1 MGIFRPS
8 AGRIRLALLAAAVLA
23 VSSCSPGQYQIG
35 SRTFS
40 FPFGDPAPPQAAMPM
55 AQPGMMPMPTAMP
68 AGPSESFGRGP
79 VKVALLLPLS
89 GDPGTA
95 SVGMALANASKL
107 AISFI
112 EANPNIAENITITLR
127 DTGTSIEGATS
138 AASAAVSDGAKLI
151 LGPLRA
157 DQVTAAGAVARS
169 AGLPLIGFS
178 NNPNAASPGVYLLSV
193 LPDAEM
199 KRSLAYVRSQGKRGI
214 AGIFPNSEFGQAQ
227 QAAFRQQAA
236 VAGYQPQA
244 VYGFSSAG
252 EAQQVVRQA
261 LPLIQSG
268 VIDTLFLPD
277 RASAPAFAAALQQ
290 AGVAPGQVLLV
301 GSADW
306 QGDMAIMQSPQLAGA
321 VFPSVDDS
329 GINAIRGEY
338 QARFGTQPHPLSTIA
353 YTATI
358 LANVNTLSMAS
369 PPYNQTLLTAATGFN
384 GRDGVF
390 RLLSNGRSEYG
401 LVIKKIAQG
410 GAATV
415 DGVRL

>member
-1 MGIFRPS
+1 MGIILPS
-8 AGRIRLALLAAAVLA
+8 TRRTRLALLAAALLT
-23 VSSCSPGQYQIG
+23 VSSCTPGEYQIG
-35 SRTFS
+35 SRSFS
-40 FPFGDPAPPQAAMPM
+40 FPFGDSTPQQQ
-55 AQPGMMPMPTAMP
+55 AQPIPMQQGGMMPMPMAT
-68 AGPSESFGRGP
+68 GPSESFGRGP

-127 DTGTSIEGATS
+127 NTGTSIEGATS

-157 DQVTAAGAVARS
+157 DQVTAAGAVARA

-199 KRSLAYVRSQGKRGI
+199 KRSLNYVRSQGRRGI
-214 AGIFPNSEFGQAQ
+214 AGIFPNNEFGQAQ

-244 VYGFSSAG
+244 VYGFSGAG
-252 EAQQVVRQA
+252 EAQQIVSQA

-268 VIDTLFLPD
+268 VIDTIFLPD
-277 RASAPAFAAALQQ
+277 RASAPGFAAALQQ
-290 AGVAPGQVLLV
+290 AGLAPGRVLLV

-306 QGDMAIMQSPQLAGA
+306 QGDMAILQSAQLSGA
-321 VFPSVDDS
+321 VYPSVDD
-329 GINAIRGEY
+329 GGLNAIRGDY
-338 QARFGTQPHPLSTIA
+338 QARFGTQPHPLATIA

-358 LANVNTLSMAS
+358 LANVKTLSMAS
-369 PPYNQTLLTAATGFN
+369 PPYNSSLMLAASGFN
-384 GRDGVF
+384 GRDGLF
-390 RLLSNGRSEYG
+390 RFLGNGRSEYG
-401 LVIKKIAQG
+401 LVIKQLAPS
-410 GAATV
+410 GAVTV

>member
-1 MGIFRPS
+1 MGNIGPS
-8 AGRIRLALLAAAVLA
+8 AGRIRLALLLAVLLA
-23 VSSCSPGQYQIG
+23 VSSCTPGQYQIG

-40 FPFGDPAPPQAAMPM
+40 FPFGDPAPQQQPIPVQ
-55 AQPGMMPMPTAMP
+55 QPGMMPMPVST
-68 AGPSESFGRGP
+68 GPSESFGRGP
-79 VKVALLLPLS
+79 VRVALLLPLS

-107 AISFI
+107 AIGFI

-127 DTGTSIEGATS
+127 DTGTSLEGATS
-138 AASAAVSDGAKLI
+138 AASAAVADGAKLI

-178 NNPNAASPGVYLLSV
+178 NNPNAAGPGVYLLSV

-199 KRSLAYVRSQGKRGI
+199 KRSLAYVRTQGKRGI

-244 VYGFSSAG
+244 VYGFTNAG
-252 EAQQVVRQA
+252 EIPQIISQA
-261 LPLIQSG
+261 LPLIQNG

-277 RASAPAFAAALQQ
+277 RASAPGFAAALQQ
-290 AGVAPGQVLLV
+290 AGVAPGRVLLV

-306 QGDMAIMQSPQLAGA
+306 QGDMAILQSAPLSGA
-321 VFPSVDDS
+321 VFPSVDD
-329 GINAIRGEY
+329 GGLNAIRGEY

-358 LANVNTLSMAS
+358 LANVNTLSMAN
-369 PPYNQTLLTAATGFN
+369 PPYNQTLLISATGFN

-390 RLLSNGRSEYG
+390 RFLGNGRSEYG
-401 LVIKKIAQG
+401 LVVKKIAPG
-410 GAATV
+410 GAVTV
-415 DGVRL
+415 DGVKL

>member
-1 MGIFRPS
+1 MGIILPS
-8 AGRIRLALLAAAVLA
+8 TRRIRLALLTAALLA
-23 VSSCSPGQYQIG
+23 VSSCTPGEYQIG
-35 SRTFS
+35 SRSFS
-40 FPFGDPAPPQAAMPM
+40 FPFGDSTPQQAQPIPM
-55 AQPGMMPMPTAMP
+55 QQPGMMPMPVTT
-68 AGPSESFGRGP
+68 GPSESFGRGP

-157 DQVTAAGAVARS
+157 DQVTAAGAVARA

-199 KRSLAYVRSQGKRGI
+199 KRSLSYVRSQGRRGI
-214 AGIFPNSEFGQAQ
+214 AGIFPNTEFGQAQ

-244 VYGFSSAG
+244 VYGFSGAG
-252 EAQQVVRQA
+252 EVQQVISQA

-268 VIDTLFLPD
+268 VIDTVFLPD
-277 RASAPAFAAALQQ
+277 RASAPGFAAALQQ
-290 AGVAPGQVLLV
+290 AGLAPGRVLLV

-306 QGDMAIMQSPQLAGA
+306 QGDAAILQSSQLSGA
-321 VFPSVDDS
+321 IYPSVDD
-329 GINAIRGEY
+329 GGLNAIRGDY

-358 LANVNTLSMAS
+358 LANVKTLSMAS
-369 PPYNQTLLTAATGFN
+369 PPYNSSLMLAASGFN
-384 GRDGVF
+384 GRDGLF
-390 RLLSNGRSEYG
+390 RFLGNGRSEYG
-401 LVIKKIAQG
+401 LVIKQLAPG
-410 GAATV
+410 GAVTV

>member
-1 MGIFRPS
+1 MGIILPS
-8 AGRIRLALLAAAVLA
+8 TRRMRLALLAAALLA
-23 VSSCSPGQYQIG
+23 VSSCSPGEYQIG

-40 FPFGDPAPPQAAMPM
+40 FPFGDSSPQQAQPIPVQ
-55 AQPGMMPMPTAMP
+55 QPGMMPMPVAT
-68 AGPSESFGRGP
+68 GPSESFGRGP

-107 AISFI
+107 AISFV

-127 DTGTSIEGATS
+127 DTGTSLEGATS

-157 DQVTAAGAVARS
+157 DQVTAAGAVARA

-199 KRSLAYVRSQGKRGI
+199 KRSLAYIRVQGKKGI
-214 AGIFPNSEFGQAQ
+214 AGIFPNTEFGQAQ

-236 VAGYQPQA
+236 LAGYQPQA

-252 EAQQVVRQA
+252 EVQQVVSQA

-268 VIDTLFLPD
+268 VIDTIFLPD
-277 RASAPAFAAALQQ
+277 RATAPGFAAALQQ
-290 AGVAPGQVLLV
+290 AGVAPGRVLLV

-306 QGDMAIMQSPQLAGA
+306 QGDPTIMQSPQLSGA
-321 VFPSVDDS
+321 IYPSVDD
-329 GINAIRGEY
+329 GGLNAIRGEY
-338 QARFGTQPHPLSTIA
+338 QARFGAQPHPLATIA

-390 RLLSNGRSEYG
+390 RLLGNGRSEYG
-401 LVIKKIAQG
+401 LVIKKLAPG

-415 DGVRL
+415 DGVKL

>member
-1 MGIFRPS
+1 MGIILPS
-8 AGRIRLALLAAAVLA
+8 TRRTRLALLAAALLT
-23 VSSCSPGQYQIG
+23 VSSCTPGEYQIG
-35 SRTFS
+35 SRSFS
-40 FPFGDPAPPQAAMPM
+40 FPFGDSTPQQQ
-55 AQPGMMPMPTAMP
+55 AQPIPMQQGGMMPMPMAT
-68 AGPSESFGRGP
+68 GPSESFGRGP

-89 GDPGTA
+89 GDPSTA

-127 DTGTSIEGATS
+127 DTGTSIEGATN

-157 DQVTAAGAVARS
+157 DQVTAAGAVARA

-199 KRSLAYVRSQGKRGI
+199 KRSLNYARSQGRRGI

-244 VYGFSSAG
+244 VYGFSGAG
-252 EAQQVVRQA
+252 EAQQIVSQA

-268 VIDTLFLPD
+268 VIDTIFLPD
-277 RASAPAFAAALQQ
+277 RASAPGFAAALQQ
-290 AGVAPGQVLLV
+290 AGLAPGRVLLV

-306 QGDMAIMQSPQLAGA
+306 QGDMAILQSSQLSGA
-321 VFPSVDDS
+321 VYPSVDD
-329 GINAIRGEY
+329 GGLNAIRGDY
-338 QARFGTQPHPLSTIA
+338 QARFGTQPHPLATIA

-358 LANVNTLSMAS
+358 LANVKTLSMAN
-369 PPYNQTLLTAATGFN
+369 PPYNPSLMLAASGFN
-384 GRDGVF
+384 GRDGLF
-390 RLLSNGRSEYG
+390 RFLGNGRSEYG
-401 LVIKKIAQG
+401 LVIKQLAPG
-410 GAATV
+410 GAVTV

>member
-1 MGIFRPS
+1 MGIVKPS
-8 AGRIRLALLAAAVLA
+8 TRRIRLALLSAALLA
-23 VSSCSPGQYQIG
+23 VSSCTPGEYQIG
-35 SRTFS
+35 SRSFS
-40 FPFGDPAPPQAAMPM
+40 FPFGDSSPPQGQPIPM
-55 AQPGMMPMPTAMP
+55 QQGGMMPMPVAT
-68 AGPSESFGRGP
+68 GPSESFGRGP
-79 VKVALLLPLS
+79 VRVALLLPLS

-138 AASAAVSDGAKLI
+138 AASAAVTDGAKLI

-199 KRSLAYVRSQGKRGI
+199 KRSLAYVRTQGRRGI
-214 AGIFPNSEFGQAQ
+214 AGIFPNTEFGQAQ

-252 EAQQVVRQA
+252 EVQQVIAQA

-268 VIDTLFLPD
+268 VIDTIFLPD
-277 RASAPAFAAALQQ
+277 RASAPGFAAALQQ
-290 AGVAPGQVLLV
+290 AGVAPGRVLLV

-306 QGDMAIMQSPQLAGA
+306 QGDMAILQSPSLSGA
-321 VFPSVDDS
+321 IYPSVDD
-329 GINAIRGEY
+329 GGLNAIAGEY

-369 PPYNQTLLTAATGFN
+369 PPYNSSLMLAASGFN
-384 GRDGVF
+384 GRDGLF
-390 RLLSNGRSEYG
+390 RFLGNGRSEYG
-401 LVIKKIAQG
+401 LVIKQLAPG
-410 GAATV
+410 GAVTV

>member
-1 MGIFRPS
+1 MGIVKPS
-8 AGRIRLALLAAAVLA
+8 TRRIRLALLSAALLA
-23 VSSCSPGQYQIG
+23 VSSCTPGDYQIG
-35 SRTFS
+35 SRSFS
-40 FPFGDPAPPQAAMPM
+40 FPFGDSSPPPGQPIPM
-55 AQPGMMPMPTAMP
+55 QQVGMMPMPVAT
-68 AGPSESFGRGP
+68 GPSESFGRGP

-138 AASAAVSDGAKLI
+138 AASAAVTDGAKLI

-199 KRSLAYVRSQGKRGI
+199 KRSLAYVRTQGRRGI
-214 AGIFPNSEFGQAQ
+214 AGIFPNTEFGQAQ

-252 EAQQVVRQA
+252 EVQQVISQA

-277 RASAPAFAAALQQ
+277 RASAPGFAAALQQ
-290 AGVAPGQVLLV
+290 AGVAPGRLLLV

-306 QGDMAIMQSPQLAGA
+306 QGDMAILQSQSLSGA
-321 VFPSVDDS
+321 IYPSVDD
-329 GINAIRGEY
+329 GGLNAIAGEY

-358 LANVNTLSMAS
+358 LANVNTLSMAN
-369 PPYNQTLLTAATGFN
+369 PPYNPSLILAASGFN
-384 GRDGVF
+384 GRDGIF
-390 RLLSNGRSEYG
+390 RFLGNGRSEYG
-401 LVIKKIAQG
+401 LVIKKLAPG
-410 GAATV
+410 GAVTI
-415 DGVRL
+415 DGVKL

>member
-1 MGIFRPS
+1 MAI
-8 AGRIRLALLAAAVLA
+8 LAL
-23 VSSCSPGQYQIG
+23 Q
-35 SRTFS
+35 
-40 FPFGDPAPPQAAMPM
+40 QAQPIPIQ
-55 AQPGMMPMPTAMP
+55 QPGMMPMPVA
-68 AGPSESFGRGP
+68 AGPSESFGHGP

-112 EANPNIAENITITLR
+112 EANPNIAENITITLQ
-127 DTGTSIEGATS
+127 DTSTSVEGAAS
-138 AASAAVSDGAKLI
+138 AASAAVTDGAKLI
-151 LGPLRA
+151 PGPLRA

-199 KRSLAYVRSQGKRGI
+199 KRSLAYVRSRGRRGI

-227 QAAFRQQAA
+227 QGAFRQQAA

-252 EAQQVVRQA
+252 EVQQVISRA

-277 RASAPAFAAALQQ
+277 RASAPTFAAALQQ
-290 AGVAPGQVLLV
+290 AGLAPGAVLLV

-306 QGDMAIMQSPQLAGA
+306 QGDAAILQSSQLSGA
-321 VFPSVDDS
+321 LYPSVDD
-329 GINAIRGEY
+329 GGLNAIRGDY
-338 QARFGTQPHPLSTIA
+338 RARFGTQPHPLATIA

-358 LANVNTLSMAS
+358 LANVNTLSMAN
-369 PPYNQTLLTAATGFN
+369 PPYNPSLMLAASGFN
-384 GRDGVF
+384 GRDGMF
-390 RLLSNGRSEYG
+390 RFLGNGRSEYG
-401 LVIKKIAQG
+401 LVIKKLAPG
-410 GAATV
+410 GAVTV

>member
-1 MGIFRPS
+1 MGIVKPS
-8 AGRIRLALLAAAVLA
+8 TRRIRLALLCAALLA
-23 VSSCSPGQYQIG
+23 VSSCAPGEYQIG
-35 SRTFS
+35 SRSFS
-40 FPFGDPAPPQAAMPM
+40 FPFGDSPPQQQ
-55 AQPGMMPMPTAMP
+55 AQPIPMQQGGMMLMPVAT
-68 AGPSESFGRGP
+68 GPSESFGRGP
-79 VKVALLLPLS
+79 VKMALLLPLS

-127 DTGTSIEGATS
+127 DTGPSVEGAAS
-138 AASAAVSDGAKLI
+138 AASAAVTDGAKLI

-199 KRSLAYVRSQGKRGI
+199 KRSLSYVRSQGRRGI
-214 AGIFPNSEFGQAQ
+214 AGIFPNTEFGQAQ

-236 VAGYQPQA
+236 AAGYQPQA
-244 VYGFSSAG
+244 VYGFSGAG
-252 EAQQVVRQA
+252 EAQQIVSQA

-268 VIDTLFLPD
+268 VIDTIFLPD
-277 RASAPAFAAALQQ
+277 RASAPGFAAALQQ
-290 AGVAPGQVLLV
+290 AGLALGAVLLV

-306 QGDMAIMQSPQLAGA
+306 QGDAAILQSSQLSGA
-321 VFPSVDDS
+321 IYPSVDD
-329 GINAIRGEY
+329 GGLNAIAGDY
-338 QARFGTQPHPLSTIA
+338 QARFGTQPHPLATIA

-358 LANVNTLSMAS
+358 LANVNTLSMAN
-369 PPYNQTLLTAATGFN
+369 PPYNPTLMLAASGFN

-390 RLLSNGRSEYG
+390 RFLGNGRSEYG
-401 LVIKKIAQG
+401 LVIKQLAPG
-410 GAATV
+410 GAVTV

>member
-1 MGIFRPS
+1 MGIVKPS
-8 AGRIRLALLAAAVLA
+8 TRRIRLALLTAALLA
-23 VSSCSPGQYQIG
+23 VSSCTPGEYQIG
-35 SRTFS
+35 SRSFS
-40 FPFGDPAPPQAAMPM
+40 FPFGDSSPPPGQPIPM
-55 AQPGMMPMPTAMP
+55 QQGGMMPMPVAT
-68 AGPSESFGRGP
+68 GPSESFGRGP
-79 VKVALLLPLS
+79 VKVALLLPLT

-95 SVGMALANASKL
+95 SVGVALANASKL

-138 AASAAVSDGAKLI
+138 AASAAVTDGAKLI

-199 KRSLAYVRSQGKRGI
+199 KRSLAYVRTQGRRGI
-214 AGIFPNSEFGQAQ
+214 AGIFPNTEFGQAQ

-252 EAQQVVRQA
+252 EAQQVISQA

-268 VIDTLFLPD
+268 VIDTIFLPD
-277 RASAPAFAAALQQ
+277 RASAPGFAAALQQ
-290 AGVAPGQVLLV
+290 AGLVPGRVLLV

-306 QGDMAIMQSPQLAGA
+306 QGDAAILQSSQLSGA
-321 VFPSVDDS
+321 IYPSVDD
-329 GINAIRGEY
+329 GGLNAIRGDY
-338 QARFGTQPHPLSTIA
+338 QARFGTQPHPLATIA

-358 LANVNTLSMAS
+358 LANVKTLSMAS
-369 PPYNQTLLTAATGFN
+369 PPYNSSLMLAASGFN
-384 GRDGVF
+384 GRDGLF
-390 RLLSNGRSEYG
+390 RFLGNGRSEYG
-401 LVIKKIAQG
+401 LVIKQLAPG
-410 GAATV
+410 GAVTV